1 MSAEE
6 KATYFEAVQ
15 VKSSLAIAVGLVSIC
30 TSEVLAG
37 HISGAGLICTSE
49 VLTDYSSG
57 AGLHLYK

>member
-15 VKSSLAIAVGLVSIC
+15 VKSSLAIAVGLVSFVQVKSSLTIA
-30 TSEVLAG
+30 V
-37 HISGAGLICTSE
+37 GLVSICTSE
-49 VLTDYSSG
+49 VLTHYSSG